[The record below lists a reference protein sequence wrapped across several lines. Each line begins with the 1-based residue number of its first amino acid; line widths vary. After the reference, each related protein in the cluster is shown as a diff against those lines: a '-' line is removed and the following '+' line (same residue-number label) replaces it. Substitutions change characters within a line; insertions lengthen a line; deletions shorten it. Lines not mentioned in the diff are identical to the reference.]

1 MTQLVPIET
10 VSTSLSPL
18 MKKRMAEGT
27 ALSRNFAD
35 GVRDAFP
42 LLSIKGKV
50 FRARIS
56 GQETAFLDPATK
68 QPMAYLDLVL
78 VNGSKNLSKS
88 YYSKGFVDGDF
99 DPPQCWS
106 MDSYKPDPSVAQKV
120 SPTCQNCPMNQFGSR
135 VTPDGKQAK
144 ACSDARRVAVVMPHQ
159 LQGDDQLLMLLRIPQ
174 GSLKNLKNYAELLM
188 RHGVEPAGCI
198 TRLTFDYNEAFP
210 KLIFN
215 FVAPLPE
222 ALYEKSIE
230 IADGPLVTSML
241 HAPDFEQVASTN
253 TQANA
258 TEDNI
263 KGGGIVQQT
272 APVLGSVLADAGP
285 ELGAVAQGAADDIIN
300 LPNGMRFNKT
310 KGVMVTEP
318 EPVEEDEILDLP
330 NGMRFN
336 KTKGIMV
343 EAAPAAAAV
352 VEKAPD
358 PVLDPNVLSLP
369 NGQFFNQNTA
379 KFVTGPY
386 VGDADMDAAPVAPT
400 EPAKKK
406 RRTSAE
412 VAAEKAAKEAADA
425 GVQVR
430 QTTLPDQAVTDQLAA
445 LTSGPDLSVVDN
457 SVKPD
462 LKAAPANDTN
472 PTVSAAPASLE
483 NMLAMLVPAKT

>member
-1 MTQLVPIET
+1 MTQLVPIEQAAQ
-10 VSTSLSPL
+10 SISPL
-18 MKKRMAEGT
+18 MRQRMAEGT

-56 GQETAFLDPATK
+56 GQETAFLDPQTK
-68 QPMAYLDLVL
+68 QPMSYLDIVL

-88 YYSKGFVDGDF
+88 YYAKGYVDGDF

-106 MDSYKPDPSVAQKV
+106 MDSFKPDPSVAQKV
-120 SPTCQNCPMNQFGSR
+120 SPTCQTCPMNAFGSR

-159 LQGDDQLLMLLRIPQ
+159 LAGDDQLLMLLRIPQ

-188 RHGVEPAGCI
+188 RHGVEPAGCV

-210 KLIFN
+210 KLMFN

-222 ALYEKSIE
+222 ELYKKSIE
-230 IADGPLVTSML
+230 IADGPLITSML
-241 HAPDFEQVASTN
+241 TAPDFEQAPSAN
-253 TQANA
+253 AQPNA
-258 TEDNI
+258 TEDNL
-263 KGGGIVQQT
+263 KGGLVPQT
-272 APVLGSVLADAGP
+272 APTLGPILADTGP
-285 ELGAVAQGAADDIIN
+285 ELGATQDEIID

-310 KGVMVTEP
+310 KGTMVVEP
-318 EPVEEDEILDLP
+318 DPVEEDEILDLP

-336 KTKGIMV
+336 KTKGVML
-343 EAAPAAAAV
+343 EAAPAPV
-352 VEKAPD
+352 EEKAPE
-358 PVLDPNVLSLP
+358 PVLDPQVLTLP

-386 VGDADMDAAPVAPT
+386 VGDADVDAAPVAPT

-406 RRTSAE
+406 RRSSAE
-412 VAAEKAAKEAADA
+412 VAAEKAAKEAAAA
-425 GVQVR
+425 G
-430 QTTLPDQAVTDQLAA
+430 QTTPAVHQNPLPDQAVTDQLAS

-457 SVKPD
+457 GAKPG
-462 LKAAPANDTN
+462 AQTAPAKTDT
-472 PTVSAAPASLE
+472 PPVSAAPASLE
-483 NMLAMLVPAKT
+483 NMLAMLVPPKT